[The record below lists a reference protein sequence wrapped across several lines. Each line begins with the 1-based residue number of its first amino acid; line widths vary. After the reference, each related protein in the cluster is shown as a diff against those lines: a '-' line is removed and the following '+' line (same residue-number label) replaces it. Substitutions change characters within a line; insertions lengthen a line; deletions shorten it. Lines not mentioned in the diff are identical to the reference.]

1 MLVLDPKNPVGC
13 HFLLALPPGLMP
25 LQYDLVWDRL
35 ATILDGYG
43 LEAGGA
49 IPSEGNP
56 DFNLW
61 IQRNDDRSMQRFEL
75 DALLA
80 FQAQLCEEFAM
91 TGLEVPCRTTPATV
105 VHIGG

>member
-43 LEAGGA
+43 LE
-49 IPSEGNP
+49 
-56 DFNLW
+56 
-61 IQRNDDRSMQRFEL
+61 
-75 DALLA
+75 
-80 FQAQLCEEFAM
+80 
-91 TGLEVPCRTTPATV
+91 VPCRTTPATV